1 MRKTGRRQRVN
12 RRREKQGDRVACVLY
27 DAYTRIHSSVG
38 VAAAPVFF
46 DFVGLFYHYGHGA
59 ALNGMH
65 VHQKVR
71 V

>member
-1 MRKTGRRQRVN
+1 M
-12 RRREKQGDRVACVLY
+12 ACVLY